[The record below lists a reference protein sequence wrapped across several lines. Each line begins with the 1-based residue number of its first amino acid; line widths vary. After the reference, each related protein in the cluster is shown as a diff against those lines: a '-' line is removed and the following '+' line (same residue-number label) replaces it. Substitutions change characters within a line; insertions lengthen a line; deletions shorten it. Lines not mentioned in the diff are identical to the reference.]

1 MSTNEAGRSY
11 QSHDGLP
18 LFYRD
23 FNADVPGTPVICLPG
38 LTRNSRDFIH
48 VAEHIGERRRVIAPD
63 FRGRGFSAHDANW
76 RNYHPGTYVTDTWT
90 LLDELQIEGVIII
103 GTSLGGLC
111 AMAMSSMNAERLA
124 AVVMN
129 DVGPEINP
137 AGLQRIQSY
146 VGKQAPPQSWDE
158 AADQAFAA
166 YGETMPGL
174 PREYWLRMAWQAY
187 REGPD
192 GVPVLDYDQNIG
204 RAVRE
209 VGAQVADP
217 WDFFDA
223 LQAVPTTLLWGEKSD
238 ILTRDIVDKMLAR
251 KQDLQLVPVSNRGHA
266 PQLDEPECRAA
277 IDAVLEATP

>member
-1 MSTNEAGRSY
+1 MSRNETSRNY
-11 QSHDGLP
+11 QSHDGLE

-23 FNADVPGTPVICLPG
+23 FNADIAGTPVICLPG

-63 FRGRGFSAHDANW
+63 FRGRGFSAHDTNW
-76 RNYHPGTYVTDTWT
+76 KNYHPGTYVTDTWT
-90 LLDELQIEGVIII
+90 LLDELQLEKVIII

-111 AMAMSSMNAERLA
+111 AMAMSAMNAERLA
-124 AVVMN
+124 AVIMN

-146 VGKQAPPQSWDE
+146 VGKQVPPQSWDE

-166 YGETMPGL
+166 YSETMPGL
-174 PREYWLRMAWQAY
+174 PREYWQHMAWRAY

-209 VGAQVADP
+209 VGAQAADP
-217 WDFFDA
+217 WAFFDA
-223 LQAVPTTLLWGEKSD
+223 LRSVPTTLLWGENSD
-238 ILTRDIVDKMLAR
+238 ILTRDIIDKMLAR
-251 KQDLQLVPVSNRGHA
+251 NEDLELVPVANRGHA
-266 PQLDEPECRAA
+266 PQLDEPECLAA
-277 IDAVLEATP
+277 IDAVLGATP